1 MERDILIGLDSG
13 TSMVKAVAFD
23 LSGQQLAIAATPNH
37 YLQKSDGTA
46 TQPLPRTW
54 EDCVST
60 LLDLAERVPDL
71 AQRTAAISVTGQGD
85 GTWLVGRDN
94 TPVGEG
100 WLWLDSRSASTV
112 QRMRGLDTDAMRFQA
127 TGTGLNSCQQGMQL
141 AHMQSVTPEVLER
154 CEAAMHCKDWLYLNL
169 TGERATDP
177 SEACFTFGNFK
188 TRQYDEAVI
197 DSLGLTNHRSLL
209 PPIVDGMELQHP
221 LSKSAA
227 SQSGL
232 LAGTPVCLGYVD
244 VVCTALGAGI
254 YSRTVSA
261 GCSILGSTGMHMVC
275 VPDSEVQL
283 NQQRTGYVM
292 VMPVSGRV
300 SQIQSNMSATLNID
314 WLLDVAADLLVDLGM
329 QSSRSEL
336 LVNVDRWASRAQ
348 AGSLLYHPYISE
360 AGERGPFV
368 NNDARASFIGLNS
381 SHRFPDLLRSVMEG
395 LGFAAADCYN
405 AMGITPNEIRL
416 SGGAAQSAVLRT
428 IVSAAMG
435 TSVRYSA
442 RAEAGAA
449 GAAMMA
455 AVSLGLYDTMD
466 DCVDAWVNPF
476 LSEVEPPDT
485 HLQEIY
491 HSLFPAYVSA
501 REALEPTW
509 STITRLQEVRS

>member
-23 LSGQQLAIAATPNH
+23 LSGKQLAIASTPNH

-46 TQPLPRTW
+46 TQPLQRTW
-54 EDCVST
+54 EDCVTT
-60 LLDLAERVPDL
+60 LRELAERIPEL
-71 AQRTAAISVTGQGD
+71 ARRTLAIAVTGQGD

-94 TPVGEG
+94 APVGDG

-112 QRMRGLDTDAMRFQA
+112 QRMRELDTDAMRFSA

-141 AHMQSVTPEVLER
+141 AHMQSVAPDVLER
-154 CEAAMHCKDWLYLNL
+154 CEVAMHCKDWLYLNL

-177 SEACFTFGNFK
+177 SEACFTFGDFK

-221 LSKSAA
+221 LSNSAA
-227 SQSGL
+227 SQTGL

-244 VVCTALGAGI
+244 VVCTAMGAGL
-254 YSRTVSA
+254 YSRTGSA

-292 VMPVSGRV
+292 VLPVKGRV
-300 SQIQSNMSATLNID
+300 SQMQSNMSATLNID
-314 WLLDVAADLLVDLGM
+314 WLLDMAADLVVDLGI

-336 LVNVDRWASRAQ
+336 LLNVDRWASSAR

-381 SHRFPDLLRSVMEG
+381 SHRFPDLMRSVMEG

-405 AMGITPNEIRL
+405 AMGIVPNEIRL

-428 IVSAAMG
+428 IVSAAVG

-455 AVSLGLYDTMD
+455 AVSLGVYESMD

-476 LSEVEPPDT
+476 LSELESPDSR
-485 HLQEIY
+485 LQELY
-491 HSLFPAYVSA
+491 QSLFPAYVAA
-501 REALEPTW
+501 RQVLEPTW
-509 STITRLQEVRS
+509 RSISSLQEIGS